1 LQGRLRI
8 ADFGRSLQSWSKR
21 HTICGTLDY
30 LALQMVEN
38 KAHGYAV
45 DNWTLG
51 VLCRN
56 VRPAFF
62 LEEQVS
68 KEMNLFRCRED

>member
-1 LQGRLRI
+1 M
-8 ADFGRSLQSWSKR
+8 
-21 HTICGTLDY
+21 CGTLDY
-30 LALQMVEN
+30 LALEMVEN
-38 KAHGYAV
+38 KGHDYAV

-56 VRPAFF
+56 VRPGFF

-68 KEMNLFRCRED
+68 KEMNLFRYRED